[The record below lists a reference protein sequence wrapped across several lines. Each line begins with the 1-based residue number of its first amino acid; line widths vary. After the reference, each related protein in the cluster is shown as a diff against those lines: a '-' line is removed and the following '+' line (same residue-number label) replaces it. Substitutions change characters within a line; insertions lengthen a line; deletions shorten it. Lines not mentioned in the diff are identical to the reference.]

1 MIFLILLRKKDIK
14 VRFNDSKRRKL
25 KIIFWN
31 NIMMMKKLYID
42 SYVKENLLKLFKRPY
57 NGVVEVK

>member
-1 MIFLILLRKKDIK
+1 
-14 VRFNDSKRRKL
+14 
-25 KIIFWN
+25 
-31 NIMMMKKLYID
+31 MMMKKLYID